1 MNLIN
6 NSSKLLLAVFL
17 MMNLSNTYA
26 KKQIVD
32 AQVQEAAAE
41 AMEAAGAEATVASD
55 EEAACRADGACD
67 VASAVSE
74 DERYGGIEQ
83 EYVVKG
89 CKVTIYND
97 GPVKMVNVKTNKP
110 CDAPIP
116 KDHKFSKET
125 RTYQENG
132 CTITESKYADGIA
145 DAVMD
150 CSKRDKTK

>member
-6 NSSKLLLAVFL
+6 NSRKLLVAVFL
-17 MMNLSNTYA
+17 MVNLSNTYA
-26 KKQIVD
+26 EKQNGD

-41 AMEAAGAEATVASD
+41 AMEAVGAEATVAS
-55 EEAACRADGACD
+55 EAEAACRADDACD

-74 DERYGGIEQ
+74 SMYGGIEQ

-110 CDAPIP
+110 CNAPIP

-132 CTITESKYADGIA
+132 CTIIESKSADGIT

>member
-6 NSSKLLLAVFL
+6 KHSKLALALLL
-17 MMNLSNTYA
+17 MMSISNTFA
-26 KKQIVD
+26 KKQSVD

-41 AMEAAGAEATVASD
+41 AIEAAGAEVAGAGALCSAD
-55 EEAACRADGACD
+55 EACD
-67 VASAVSE
+67 VASAASE
-74 DERYGGIEQ
+74 DEMYGGIKQ

-97 GPVKMVNVKTNKP
+97 GPVKMVNVKTDKP
-110 CDAPIP
+110 CNAPIP

-132 CTITESKYADGIA
+132 CTITELKAADGIS

>member
-6 NSSKLLLAVFL
+6 KHSKLALVLLL
-17 MMNLSNTYA
+17 MMGISNTYA
-26 KKQIVD
+26 KKQSVD

-41 AMEAAGAEATVASD
+41 ATEAAGAEVAGA
-55 EEAACRADGACD
+55 ETLCRADEACD
-67 VASAVSE
+67 VASAASE
-74 DERYGGIEQ
+74 DEMYGGIEQ

-110 CDAPIP
+110 CNAPIP

-132 CTITESKYADGIA
+132 CTITESKAADGIS

>member
-41 AMEAAGAEATVASD
+41 ATVASD
-55 EEAACRADGACD
+55 AEAACRADDACD

>member
-6 NSSKLLLAVFL
+6 KHSKLALALLL
-17 MMNLSNTYA
+17 MMGISNTYA
-26 KKQIVD
+26 KMQPLD
-32 AQVQEAAAE
+32 TQVQEAATE
-41 AMEAAGAEATVASD
+41 AIEAAGAEVAGGGTLCSAD
-55 EEAACRADGACD
+55 EACD
-67 VASAVSE
+67 VASAASE
-74 DERYGGIEQ
+74 EEMYGGIKQ

-97 GPVKMVNVKTNKP
+97 GPVKMVNVKTDKP
-110 CDAPIP
+110 CNAPLP

-132 CTITESKYADGIA
+132 CTITESKAADGIS

>member
-6 NSSKLLLAVFL
+6 KYSKLALALLL
-17 MMNLSNTYA
+17 MMSISNTYA
-26 KKQIVD
+26 KKQSVD

-41 AMEAAGAEATVASD
+41 AIEAAGAEVAGAGALCSAD
-55 EEAACRADGACD
+55 EACD
-67 VASAVSE
+67 VASAASE
-74 DERYGGIEQ
+74 DEMYGGIKQ

-97 GPVKMVNVKTNKP
+97 GPVKMVNVKTDKP
-110 CDAPIP
+110 CNAPLP

-132 CTITESKYADGIA
+132 CTITESKAADGIT

>member
-6 NSSKLLLAVFL
+6 KHSKLALALPL
-17 MMNLSNTYA
+17 MMSISNTYA
-26 KKQIVD
+26 KKQSVD

-41 AMEAAGAEATVASD
+41 AIEAAGAEVAGAGALCSAD
-55 EEAACRADGACD
+55 EACD
-67 VASAVSE
+67 VASAASE
-74 DERYGGIEQ
+74 DEMYGGIKQ

-97 GPVKMVNVKTNKP
+97 GHVKMVNVKTDKP
-110 CDAPIP
+110 CNAPLP

-132 CTITESKYADGIA
+132 CTITESKAADGIT

>member
-6 NSSKLLLAVFL
+6 KHSKLALTLLL
-17 MMNLSNTYA
+17 MMSISNTYA
-26 KKQIVD
+26 KKQSVD

-41 AMEAAGAEATVASD
+41 AIEAAGAEVAGAGALCSAD
-55 EEAACRADGACD
+55 EACD
-67 VASAVSE
+67 VASAASE
-74 DERYGGIEQ
+74 DEMYGGIKQ

-97 GPVKMVNVKTNKP
+97 GPVKMVNVKTDKP
-110 CDAPIP
+110 CNAPIP

-132 CTITESKYADGIA
+132 CTITESKAADGIS

>member
-6 NSSKLLLAVFL
+6 KHSKLALALLL
-17 MMNLSNTYA
+17 MMGISNTYA
-26 KKQIVD
+26 KKQPLDTQI
-32 AQVQEAAAE
+32 QEAATE
-41 AMEAAGAEATVASD
+41 AIEAAGAEVAGGGTLCSAD
-55 EEAACRADGACD
+55 EACD
-67 VASAVSE
+67 VASAASE
-74 DERYGGIEQ
+74 EEMYGGIKQ

-97 GPVKMVNVKTNKP
+97 GPVKMVNVKTDKP
-110 CDAPIP
+110 CNAPIP

-132 CTITESKYADGIA
+132 CTITESKAADGIS

>member
-55 EEAACRADGACD
+55 EEAACRADDACD
-67 VASAVSE
+67 VASAVSG

>member
-55 EEAACRADGACD
+55 AEAACSADDACD

-83 EYVVKG
+83 EYVVKD

>member
-6 NSSKLLLAVFL
+6 KHSKLALALLL
-17 MMNLSNTYA
+17 MMSISNTYA
-26 KKQIVD
+26 KKQSVD

-41 AMEAAGAEATVASD
+41 ATEAAGAEVAGAGTLCSAD
-55 EEAACRADGACD
+55 EACD
-67 VASAVSE
+67 VASAASE
-74 DERYGGIEQ
+74 EEMYGGIRQ

-97 GPVKMVNVKTNKP
+97 GPVKMVNVKTYKP
-110 CDAPIP
+110 CNAPIP

-132 CTITESKYADGIA
+132 CTITESKAADGIS

>member
-6 NSSKLLLAVFL
+6 KHSKLALALLL
-17 MMNLSNTYA
+17 MMGISNTYA
-26 KKQIVD
+26 KKQSVD

-41 AMEAAGAEATVASD
+41 AIEAAGAEVAGA
-55 EEAACRADGACD
+55 EALCRADEACD
-67 VASAVSE
+67 VASAASE
-74 DERYGGIEQ
+74 DEMYGGIEQ

-110 CDAPIP
+110 CNAPIP

-132 CTITESKYADGIA
+132 CTITESKAADGIS

>member
-6 NSSKLLLAVFL
+6 KHSKLALALLL
-17 MMNLSNTYA
+17 MMGISNTYA
-26 KKQIVD
+26 KMQPLD
-32 AQVQEAAAE
+32 TQVQEAATE
-41 AMEAAGAEATVASD
+41 AIEAAGAEVAGEGTLCSAD
-55 EEAACRADGACD
+55 EACD
-67 VASAVSE
+67 VASAASE
-74 DERYGGIEQ
+74 EEMYGGIKQ

-97 GPVKMVNVKTNKP
+97 GPVKMVNVKTDKP
-110 CDAPIP
+110 CNAPLP

-132 CTITESKYADGIA
+132 CTITESKAADGIS

>member
-6 NSSKLLLAVFL
+6 KHSKLALALLL
-17 MMNLSNTYA
+17 MMSISNTYA
-26 KKQIVD
+26 KKQSVD

-41 AMEAAGAEATVASD
+41 ATEAAGAEVAGAGTLCSAD
-55 EEAACRADGACD
+55 EACD
-67 VASAVSE
+67 VASAASE
-74 DERYGGIEQ
+74 DEMYGGIKQ

-97 GPVKMVNVKTNKP
+97 GPVKMVNVKTDKP
-110 CDAPIP
+110 CNAPLP

-132 CTITESKYADGIA
+132 CTITESKAADGIT

>member
-6 NSSKLLLAVFL
+6 KHSKLALALLL
-17 MMNLSNTYA
+17 MMGISNTYA
-26 KKQIVD
+26 KMQPLD
-32 AQVQEAAAE
+32 TQVQEAATE
-41 AMEAAGAEATVASD
+41 AIEAAGAEVAGGGTLCSAD
-55 EEAACRADGACD
+55 EACD
-67 VASAVSE
+67 VASAASE
-74 DERYGGIEQ
+74 EEMYGGIKQ

-97 GPVKMVNVKTNKP
+97 GPVKMVNVKTDKP
-110 CDAPIP
+110 CNAPLP

-125 RTYQENG
+125 QTYQENG
-132 CTITESKYADGIA
+132 CTITESKAADGIS

>member
-6 NSSKLLLAVFL
+6 KHSKLALVLLL
-17 MMNLSNTYA
+17 MMGISNTYA
-26 KKQIVD
+26 KKQSVD

-41 AMEAAGAEATVASD
+41 ATEAAGAEVAGA
-55 EEAACRADGACD
+55 EALCRADEACD
-67 VASAVSE
+67 VASAASE
-74 DERYGGIEQ
+74 DEMYGGIEQ

-89 CKVTIYND
+89 CKVTIYNN
-97 GPVKMVNVKTNKP
+97 GPVKMVNVKTDKP
-110 CDAPIP
+110 CNAPIP

-132 CTITESKYADGIA
+132 CTITESKAADGIS